1 MIKDYYKILGVST
14 DASDA
19 DIKKAYRKLA
29 MKYHPD
35 KNPNNKE
42 AEDKFK
48 EISEANEVLSNP
60 EKRKQYDQIKSG
72 NYQAFRGT
80 PWENAQGANSFNAS
94 DFNLNDFL
102 DSILG
107 GHGGHGGFSANF
119 HTGGFN
125 HGGFNPDGFN
135 SDVNNPFSHFSSHFQ
150 SNIING
156 SDLHTQCDIP
166 FRSAVLGGS
175 LPFTFSKK
183 SSCPTCY
190 GSGKNPSNRRMK
202 CKTCSGSGSIS
213 TDRKLVVNI
222 PVGIETGQKIK
233 LAGEGTPGENG
244 GRPGDL
250 LIEVTV
256 LPDPE
261 FKREGNNLIIERTIT
276 LKEAI
281 FGTKINIQTL
291 QGETVTLTVKKGIQ
305 PGNKLRIKGYGIK
318 KGKECG
324 DLFVVI
330 NVQLPTQLSSKQ
342 LELFEKIFDEK

>member
-19 DIKKAYRKLA
+19 EIKKAYRKLA

-80 PWENAQGANSFNAS
+80 PWENAQGANSFNSS
-94 DFNLNDFL
+94 DFNLNEFL

-107 GHGGHGGFSANF
+107 HGGGFSANF

-125 HGGFNPDGFN
+125 PGGFHTGGFNAGGFN
-135 SDVNNPFSHFSSHFQ
+135 SDFQNPFSSHFQ

-156 SDLHTQCDIP
+156 SDLHTKCDIP
-166 FRSAVLGGS
+166 FRTAVLGGS
-175 LPFTFSKK
+175 LPLHFSKK
-183 SSCPTCY
+183 SACPTCY
-190 GSGKNPSNRRMK
+190 GTGKNPSNRRMK
-202 CKTCSGSGSIS
+202 CKICSGSGSIS
-213 TDRKLVVNI
+213 ADRELIVNI
-222 PVGIETGQKIK
+222 PIGIETGQKIK

-256 LPDPE
+256 LPDSE
-261 FKREGNNLIIERTIT
+261 FKRDGNNLITERTIT

-318 KGKECG
+318 KGKESG

-342 LELFEKIFDEK
+342 LDLFEKIFAEK

>member
-1 MIKDYYKILGVST
+1 MIKDYYKILGVSK

-42 AEDKFK
+42 AEEKFK
-48 EISEANEVLSNP
+48 EVSEANEVLSNP

-102 DSILG
+102 NDFL
-107 GHGGHGGFSANF
+107 GHGGGFSANF

-125 HGGFNPDGFN
+125 PGGFNAGGFN
-135 SDVNNPFSHFSSHFQ
+135 TNFQNPFSSHFQ

-156 SDLHTQCDIP
+156 SDLHTKCDIP
-166 FRSAVLGGS
+166 FRSAILGGS
-175 LPFTFSKK
+175 LPLHFNKK

-202 CKTCSGSGSIS
+202 CKTCSGSGEIS
-213 TDRKLVVNI
+213 TDRELIVNI
-222 PVGIETGQKIK
+222 PIGIETGQKIK

-261 FKREGNNLIIERTIT
+261 FKRDGNDLITERTIT

-318 KGKECG
+318 KGKESG
-324 DLFVVI
+324 DLFVII

-342 LELFEKIFDEK
+342 LDLFEKIFAEK